1 MKSNTYN
8 IDALVA
14 YINEQE
20 VFLAEENKKIYL
32 VILSAYY
39 WKVLKSEYEDT
50 TTTTTLESEGCSKT
64 VSGYE
69 IKVIDNASYTEPVHL
84 VTGIKSYFDKY

>member
-1 MKSNTYN
+1 MNSNTYN
-8 IDALVA
+8 LDALISH
-14 YINEQE
+14 INEQE

-39 WKVLKSEYEDT
+39 WEVLKSEYESFT
-50 TTTTTLESEGCSKT
+50 TIAVASDGYPKT
-64 VSGYE
+64 INGYE
-69 IKVIDNASYTEPVHL
+69 IKVIDNISYTEPVHL

>member
-1 MKSNTYN
+1 MNSNTHN

-14 YINEQE
+14 HINEQE

-39 WKVLKSEYEDT
+39 WEVLKSEYEDIT
-50 TTTTTLESEGCSKT
+50 IMSATSDGYPKT
-64 VSGYE
+64 INGYE
-69 IKVIDNASYTEPVHL
+69 IKVIDNMGYTEPVHL